1 MHCAP
6 AMFWQTTLLYEFGPF
21 RMDARERRL
30 LRDGEVVPLTPK
42 VFDILLVL
50 VQNSGHIL
58 SKGEVMKLIWPN
70 TLVEEGNLARN
81 VSTLRKALGEGPTN
95 YRYVET
101 VPWRGYRFVA
111 NVREVRDE
119 PVRPAIDS
127 IAVLPFVNVAG
138 DSNLDYLSDGIAES
152 LINNLSQLPHLR
164 VMSRNSA
171 FRYKGREADAPAV
184 GRELNVQAV
193 VMGHVAER
201 EELLSI
207 SVELVDAR
215 DDRHLWGAQYIRKSA
230 DIMTMQETIAHEI
243 AEKLRLKLTREQQQ
257 RLTRGRTE
265 NAEAYHLYLKGRYHF
280 NKLTVDGVEKG
291 ITHFQQAI
299 EKAPRYALA
308 YTGLIDC
315 YNYLAKPIEA
325 KSAASKALE
334 LDQTLGEA
342 HASLAFHRFLY
353 DWDFAGAEKGFKKA
367 LELNP
372 NYAEAHHWYAIY
384 LANLRR
390 HDEAMPLG
398 KRAVELDPLS
408 LLMNMTPALVFYL
421 SRQYDRAVEV
431 LQKIIEMEP
440 TFLAAHSV
448 LGNAYAQAGMYEHAM
463 AEYQKVLDLSKGV
476 TVVETAMKVV
486 IAHLCARWRK
496 RSKALKLLDEVIKA
510 SAKGM
515 KVSPYSVAGIYA
527 ALGQIEPAFE
537 WLNQAREQHDLQLVS
552 LKVDPTLD
560 GVRSDTRFADLVRC
574 VGLPQ

>member
-1 MHCAP
+1 
-6 AMFWQTTLLYEFGPF
+6 MFWQMKTSYEFGPF
-21 RMDARERRL
+21 RVDERERRL

-70 TLVEEGNLARN
+70 TAVEEGNLARN

-138 DSNLDYLSDGIAES
+138 DSNLEYLSDGIAES

-193 VMGHVAER
+193 VMGRVTER
-201 EELLSI
+201 EEMLSI

-215 DDRHLWGAQYIRKSA
+215 DDRHLWGAQYNRKSA

-280 NKLTVDGVEKG
+280 NKLTPDGVEKG

-325 KSAASKALE
+325 KSAASKALA

-353 DWDFAGAEKGFKKA
+353 DWDFAGAEKGFKQA

-372 NYAEAHHWYAIY
+372 NYAESHHWYAIY
-384 LANLRR
+384 LANVGR

-408 LLMNMTPALVFYL
+408 LMMNMTPALIFYL
-421 SRQYDRAVEV
+421 ARQYDRSVEV
-431 LQKIIEMEP
+431 LEKIIDMEP
-440 TFLAAHSV
+440 NFLAAHSV
-448 LGNAYAQAGMYEHAM
+448 LGNAYAQAERYEHAM
-463 AEYQKVLDLSKGV
+463 AEYQKVLELCKGV

-486 IAHLCARWRK
+486 IAHAYARWGK
-496 RSKALKLLDEVIKA
+496 RSKAMKILDEVTKA
-510 SAKGM
+510 SATGTC
-515 KVSPYSVAGIYA
+515 VSPYSIAGVYA
-527 ALGQIEPAFE
+527 ALGQGEPAFE
-537 WLNQAREQHDLQLVS
+537 WLDKACEQHDLHLVS
-552 LKVDPTLD
+552 MKVDPSLD
-560 GVRSDTRFADLVRC
+560 GVRSDSRFADLVRG